1 MEDFGQIGIRV
12 VGYRREVIHKG
23 CIEEREL
30 VSHVANI
37 RGHRLERIFP
47 ELANEK
53 PTRSD
58 VGVKVLDEAFQEF
71 FRKMLDGVEADSLD
85 GDLTA
90 KPNAPSLNVCFD
102 FWVSIIEV
110 GEPLSESTPDF

>member
-1 MEDFGQIGIRV
+1 MEDFAQIGIRC

-23 CIEEREL
+23 RIEEREL
-30 VSHVANI
+30 VLHVANVG
-37 RGHRLERIFP
+37 RHRIERIFP
-47 ELANEK
+47 ELANEE

-58 VGVKVLDEAFQEF
+58 MGVKVLDEAFQEF
-71 FRKMLDGVEADSLD
+71 FRKVLDGVEADSLD
-85 GDLTA
+85 GDLIA
-90 KPNAPSLNVCFD
+90 KPDAPCLNVCFD